1 VDRVLSP
8 PERFWSTLK
17 TLGQD
22 QSDKDYSNEISAETA
37 RDVEMT
43 VFWPNNAAW
52 ATASNLL
59 TGATIE
65 QAQQLYEAHIVKGS
79 RFLLQDLE
87 DQVLTTNTDQE
98 IRFGKF
104 SIGPQG
110 IDVNNGSFGEMR
122 FEITEPDIFFNGGVL
137 HLIDRWVPHRCI
149 LCHHCL
155 TDGCQGVEYV

>member
-65 QAQQLYEAHIVKGS
+65 QSQQLYEAHIVKGS
-79 RFLLQDLE
+79 RLLLQDLE
-87 DQVLTTNTDQE
+87 DKLLTTNTDQE
-98 IRFGKF
+98 IRFGGF

-110 IDVNNGSFGEMR
+110 IPVHNGSFGGMG

-137 HLIDRWVPHRCI
+137 HLVNRWVLRRYI
-149 LCHHCL
+149 VRIFL
-155 TDGCQGVEYV
+155 D